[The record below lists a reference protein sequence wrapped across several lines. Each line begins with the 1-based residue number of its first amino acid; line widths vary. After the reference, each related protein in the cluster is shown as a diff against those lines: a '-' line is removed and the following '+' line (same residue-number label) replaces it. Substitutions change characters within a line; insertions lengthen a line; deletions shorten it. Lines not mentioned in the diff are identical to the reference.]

1 MRSEWSFAQRAGRAA
16 LSLLAAVSFSA
27 SAETLD
33 DAWRIAL
40 ERDLSLLAAASRVA
54 AAEAD
59 VDAARAERKPVV
71 SANVS
76 ALELDRTPS
85 FDFSG
90 AGLPIEMPLL
100 DGSRLVL
107 AGASVTIPLYPAGR
121 IGAGV
126 RAAEAQRDAE
136 REATGEL
143 AQRIKLAVAERY
155 VGVLRAEST
164 VAVADGQV
172 ESLAAH
178 LREVEDMYRGGSVPR
193 NDFLAASVSLA
204 DAEQRRLTAR
214 HALEIARAAYNRGLG
229 RALDAPVE
237 LDRELPTVDPRVDAE
252 TLDALTALAIERRAE
267 PRRLASAADA
277 FAAQARA
284 VQAATRPQLG
294 LTGGYVRVDNEFL
307 DRDDYWAVGVG
318 VTWSPFDGGRSRT
331 RAASLSLQASAL
343 RQQQRDLESM
353 IALDVREAWLSRRET
368 AERVAVAEQALEQ
381 ADENLR
387 VARDRYRNGEG
398 THTEVLDAEALR
410 TMSLDNFDAA
420 RYDAALARYRLAY
433 AVGVL

>member
-1 MRSEWSFAQRAGRAA
+1 MA
-16 LSLLAAVSFSA
+16 LLAAVPLAA

-40 ERDLSLLAAASRVA
+40 EQDLSLLAAASRVA

-59 VDAARAERKPVV
+59 VDAARAERKPIV
-71 SANVS
+71 SANVN

-107 AGASVTIPLYPAGR
+107 AGTSVTLPLYTAGR

-136 REATGEL
+136 REAAGGLSQE
-143 AQRIKLAVAERY
+143 IKLAVAERY
-155 VGVLRAEST
+155 VGVLRAESA

-172 ESLAAH
+172 ASLAAH

-204 DAEQRRLTAR
+204 DAEQRRLKAR
-214 HALEIARAAYNRGLG
+214 NALDVARAAYNRALG
-229 RALDAPVE
+229 RALDAPVD
-237 LDRELPTVDPRVDAE
+237 LDRELPNVDARVDDE
-252 TLDALTALAIERRAE
+252 TLDALTALAIEQRAE
-267 PRRLASAADA
+267 PRRLASAAEA

-284 VQAATRPQLG
+284 AQAATRPQLG

-318 VTWSPFDGGRSRT
+318 ITWSPFDGGRSRT
-331 RAASLSLQASAL
+331 RAASLSLQAAAL
-343 RQQQRDLESM
+343 RNQQRDLESM
-353 IALDVREAWLSRRET
+353 IALDVRQAWLTRQET
-368 AERVAVAEQALEQ
+368 AERVAVAERALEQ

-410 TMSLDNFDAA
+410 TTSLDNFDAA
-420 RYDAALARYRLAY
+420 RYEAALARYRLAY
-433 AVGVL
+433 AAGVL